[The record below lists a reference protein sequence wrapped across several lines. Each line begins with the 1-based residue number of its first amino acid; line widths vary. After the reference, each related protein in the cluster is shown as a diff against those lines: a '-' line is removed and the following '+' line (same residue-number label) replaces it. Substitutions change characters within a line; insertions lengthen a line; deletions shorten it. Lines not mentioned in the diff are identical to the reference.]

1 MRFWSWLVG
10 VGLAKYTPCPSQ
22 HAKQSRRIELNR
34 RTRALNGTPSGC
46 SRTARPPIAPGM
58 VNVKCILDAEDA
70 ENYMGL
76 VISKLRC
83 AHSIVDVDYVE
94 ILNQR

>member
-1 MRFWSWLVG
+1 
-10 VGLAKYTPCPSQ
+10 
-22 HAKQSRRIELNR
+22 
-34 RTRALNGTPSGC
+34 
-46 SRTARPPIAPGM
+46 M
-58 VNVKCILDAEDA
+58 VNVECILDAEDAEDA

-94 ILNQR
+94 ILNQRHRNSCSL